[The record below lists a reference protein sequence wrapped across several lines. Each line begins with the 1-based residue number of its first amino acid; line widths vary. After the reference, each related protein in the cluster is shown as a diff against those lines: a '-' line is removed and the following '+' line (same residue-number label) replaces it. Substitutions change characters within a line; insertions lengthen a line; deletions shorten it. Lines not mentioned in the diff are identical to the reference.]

1 LRHHGK
7 GKHVN
12 KTTVLVIFEHD
23 GRLVAGPVPDESK
36 YTLEPII
43 RENVAPGTIVSSDC
57 HCAYRDLSG
66 EYEQGYVDYRT
77 KEYVRGIHHTYS
89 IADHWS
95 LLKSV
100 AGGAESMLFTRE
112 RSDLDDGLT
121 KLVGQAFDAA
131 CRELHDRG
139 QPPIVQEILA
149 KRIIDA
155 VRRGERDPE
164 RLRDAALSALKPK

>member
-1 LRHHGK
+1 
-7 GKHVN
+7 
-12 KTTVLVIFEHD
+12 
-23 GRLVAGPVPDESK
+23 
-36 YTLEPII
+36 
-43 RENVAPGTIVSSDC
+43 
-57 HCAYRDLSG
+57 
-66 EYEQGYVDYRT
+66 
-77 KEYVRGIHHTYS
+77 
-89 IADHWS
+89 
-95 LLKSV
+95 
-100 AGGAESMLFTRE
+100 MLFTRE